1 MSVQTLAP
9 EEKSRQQIM
18 REQRQRDIRRFF
30 HTMFSRRIVII
41 GAVGTAFFLLIALFA
56 PLIAPYDPNAVDILN
71 KFAPMSAEHLL
82 GTDIYGRD
90 LFSRL
95 VYGTRVSILTGVIAT
110 LMAAIIGCLLGM
122 VASFYGG
129 AVDKLLIAACD
140 TFMAIPGTA
149 LAMALLSLL
158 GGGML
163 NMAVI
168 LCITTIPGMLR
179 MMRASSLSV
188 MSTDY
193 ILAAKLSGENKL
205 KIMVKHV
212 LPNSISPIIVMA
224 TQSVGTSIMMESGLS
239 FLGIGIKIPTASWGS
254 IINEARPYLMTSP
267 LYVLAPCICL
277 ALLII
282 SLNLLGDGIRDA
294 MDPSLRGA

>member
-1 MSVQTLAP
+1 MSAQALAP
-9 EEKSRQQIM
+9 VEQDRKQLLRQQ
-18 REQRQRDIRRFF
+18 RKRDLRRFF
-30 HTMFSRRIVII
+30 HTMFSRRIVIL
-41 GAVGTAFFLLIALFA
+41 GVVGTGFFLLVAIFA
-56 PLIAPYDPNAVDILN
+56 PLIAPYDPNEVDILN
-71 KFAPMSAEHLL
+71 KFSGMSADHWL
-82 GTDIYGRD
+82 GTDAYGRD
-90 LFSRL
+90 LFSRI
-95 VYGTRVSILTGVIAT
+95 VFGTRVSILTGVIAT
-110 LMAAIIGCLLGM
+110 LMAAVIGCLLGM
-122 VASFYGG
+122 IASFYGG
-129 AVDKLLIAACD
+129 VVDKLMIAGCD

-149 LAMALLSLL
+149 LSMALLSLM

-188 MSTDY
+188 MSSDY

-212 LPNSISPIIVMA
+212 LPNSISPIIVM
-224 TQSVGTSIMMESGLS
+224 TSQSVGTSIMMESGLS

-254 IINEARPYLMTSP
+254 IINEARPYLMTAP

>member
-1 MSVQTLAP
+1 MSAQTLAP
-9 EEKSRQQIM
+9 VEQDRKQLLRQQ
-18 REQRQRDIRRFF
+18 RKRDLRRFF
-30 HTMFSRRIVII
+30 HTMFSRRIVIL
-41 GAVGTAFFLLIALFA
+41 GVVGTGFFLLVAIFA
-56 PLIAPYDPNAVDILN
+56 PLIAPYDPNEVDILN
-71 KFAPMSAEHLL
+71 KFSGMSADHWL
-82 GTDIYGRD
+82 GTDAYGRD
-90 LFSRL
+90 LFSRI
-95 VYGTRVSILTGVIAT
+95 VFGTRISILTGVIAT
-110 LMAAIIGCLLGM
+110 LMAAVIGCLLGM
-122 VASFYGG
+122 IASFYGG
-129 AVDKLLIAACD
+129 VVDKLMIAGCD

-149 LAMALLSLL
+149 LSMALLSLM

-188 MSTDY
+188 MSSDY

-212 LPNSISPIIVMA
+212 LPNSISPIIVM
-224 TQSVGTSIMMESGLS
+224 TSQSVGTSIMMESGLS

-254 IINEARPYLMTSP
+254 IINEARPYLMTAP

>member
-1 MSVQTLAP
+1 MSAQTLAP
-9 EEKSRQQIM
+9 VEQDRKQLLRQQ
-18 REQRQRDIRRFF
+18 RKRDLRRFF
-30 HTMFSRRIVII
+30 HTMFSRRIVIL
-41 GAVGTAFFLLIALFA
+41 GVVGTGFFLLVAIFA
-56 PLIAPYDPNAVDILN
+56 PLIAPYDPNEVDILN
-71 KFAPMSAEHLL
+71 KFSGMSADHWL
-82 GTDIYGRD
+82 GTDAYGRD
-90 LFSRL
+90 LFSRI
-95 VYGTRVSILTGVIAT
+95 VFGTRVSILTGVIAT
-110 LMAAIIGCLLGM
+110 LMAAVIGCLLGM
-122 VASFYGG
+122 IASFYGG
-129 AVDKLLIAACD
+129 VVDKLMIAGCD

-149 LAMALLSLL
+149 LSMALLSLM

-188 MSTDY
+188 MSSDY

-205 KIMVKHV
+205 KIMIKHV
-212 LPNSISPIIVMA
+212 LPNSISPIIVM
-224 TQSVGTSIMMESGLS
+224 TSQSVGTSIMMESGLS

-254 IINEARPYLMTSP
+254 IINEARPYLMTAP

>member
-1 MSVQTLAP
+1 MSAQALASV
-9 EEKSRQQIM
+9 EQDRKQLLRQQ
-18 REQRQRDIRRFF
+18 RKRDLRRFF
-30 HTMFSRRIVII
+30 HTMFSRRIVIL
-41 GAVGTAFFLLIALFA
+41 GVVGTGFFLLVAIFA
-56 PLIAPYDPNAVDILN
+56 PLIAPYDPNEVDILN
-71 KFAPMSAEHLL
+71 KFSGMSADHWL
-82 GTDIYGRD
+82 GTDAYGRD
-90 LFSRL
+90 LFSRI
-95 VYGTRVSILTGVIAT
+95 VFGTRVSILTGVIAT
-110 LMAAIIGCLLGM
+110 LMAAVIGCLLGM
-122 VASFYGG
+122 IASFYGG
-129 AVDKLLIAACD
+129 VVDKLMIAGCD

-149 LAMALLSLL
+149 LSMALLSLM

-168 LCITTIPGMLR
+168 LCITAIPGMLR

-188 MSTDY
+188 MSSDY

-212 LPNSISPIIVMA
+212 LPNSISPIIVM
-224 TQSVGTSIMMESGLS
+224 TSQSVGTSIMMESGLS

-254 IINEARPYLMTSP
+254 IINEARPYLMTAP

>member
-1 MSVQTLAP
+1 MSAQTLAP
-9 EEKSRQQIM
+9 VEQDRKQLLRQQ
-18 REQRQRDIRRFF
+18 RKRDLRRFF
-30 HTMFSRRIVII
+30 HTMFSRRIVIL
-41 GAVGTAFFLLIALFA
+41 GVVGTGFFLLVAIFA
-56 PLIAPYDPNAVDILN
+56 PLIAPYDPNEVDILN
-71 KFAPMSAEHLL
+71 KFSGMSADHWL
-82 GTDIYGRD
+82 GTDAYGRD
-90 LFSRL
+90 LFSRI
-95 VYGTRVSILTGVIAT
+95 VFGTRVSILTGVIAT
-110 LMAAIIGCLLGM
+110 LMAAVIGCLLGM
-122 VASFYGG
+122 IASFYGG
-129 AVDKLLIAACD
+129 VVDKLMIAGCD

-149 LAMALLSLL
+149 LSMALLSLM

-188 MSTDY
+188 MSSAY

-212 LPNSISPIIVMA
+212 LPNSISPIIVM
-224 TQSVGTSIMMESGLS
+224 TSQSVGTSIMMESGLS

-254 IINEARPYLMTSP
+254 IINEARPYLMTAP

>member
-1 MSVQTLAP
+1 MSAQTLAP
-9 EEKSRQQIM
+9 VEQDRKQLLRQQ
-18 REQRQRDIRRFF
+18 RKRDLRRFF
-30 HTMFSRRIVII
+30 HTMFSRRIVIL
-41 GAVGTAFFLLIALFA
+41 GVVGTGFFLLVAIFA
-56 PLIAPYDPNAVDILN
+56 PLIAPYDPNEVDILN
-71 KFAPMSAEHLL
+71 KFSGMSADHWL
-82 GTDIYGRD
+82 GTDAYGRD
-90 LFSRL
+90 LFSRI
-95 VYGTRVSILTGVIAT
+95 VFGTRVSILTGVIAT
-110 LMAAIIGCLLGM
+110 LMAAVIGCLLGM
-122 VASFYGG
+122 IASFYGG
-129 AVDKLLIAACD
+129 VVDKLMIAGCD

-149 LAMALLSLL
+149 LSMALLSLM

-168 LCITTIPGMLR
+168 LCITAIPGMLR

-188 MSTDY
+188 MSSDY

-212 LPNSISPIIVMA
+212 LPNSISPIIVM
-224 TQSVGTSIMMESGLS
+224 TSQSVGTSIMMESGLS

-254 IINEARPYLMTSP
+254 IINEARPYLMTAP

>member
-1 MSVQTLAP
+1 MSAPTLAP
-9 EEKSRQQIM
+9 VEQDRKQLLRQQ
-18 REQRQRDIRRFF
+18 RKRDLRRFF
-30 HTMFSRRIVII
+30 HTMFSRRIVIL
-41 GAVGTAFFLLIALFA
+41 GVVGTGFFLLVAIFA
-56 PLIAPYDPNAVDILN
+56 PLIAPYDPNEVDILN
-71 KFAPMSAEHLL
+71 KFSGMSADHWL
-82 GTDIYGRD
+82 GTDAYGRD
-90 LFSRL
+90 LFSRI
-95 VYGTRVSILTGVIAT
+95 VFGTRVSILTGVIAT
-110 LMAAIIGCLLGM
+110 LMAAVIGCLLGM
-122 VASFYGG
+122 IASFYGG
-129 AVDKLLIAACD
+129 VVDKLMIAGCD

-149 LAMALLSLL
+149 LSMALLSLM

-188 MSTDY
+188 MSSDY

-212 LPNSISPIIVMA
+212 LPNSISPIIVM
-224 TQSVGTSIMMESGLS
+224 TSQSVGTSIMMESGLS

-254 IINEARPYLMTSP
+254 IINEARPYLMTAP

>member
-1 MSVQTLAP
+1 MSAQALAP
-9 EEKSRQQIM
+9 VEQDRKQLLRQQ
-18 REQRQRDIRRFF
+18 RKRDLRRFF
-30 HTMFSRRIVII
+30 HTMFSRRIVIL
-41 GAVGTAFFLLIALFA
+41 GVVGTGFFLLVAIFA
-56 PLIAPYDPNAVDILN
+56 PLIAPYDPNEVDILN
-71 KFAPMSAEHLL
+71 KFSGMSADHWL
-82 GTDIYGRD
+82 GTDAYGRD
-90 LFSRL
+90 LFSRI
-95 VYGTRVSILTGVIAT
+95 VFGTRVSILTGVIAT
-110 LMAAIIGCLLGM
+110 LMAAVIGCLLGM
-122 VASFYGG
+122 IASFYGG
-129 AVDKLLIAACD
+129 VVDKLMIAGCD

-149 LAMALLSLL
+149 LSMALLSLM

-168 LCITTIPGMLR
+168 LCVTAIPGMLR

-188 MSTDY
+188 MSSDY

-212 LPNSISPIIVMA
+212 LPNSISPIIVM
-224 TQSVGTSIMMESGLS
+224 TSQSVGTSIMMESGLS

-254 IINEARPYLMTSP
+254 IINEARPYLMTAP

>member
-1 MSVQTLAP
+1 MSAQTLAP
-9 EEKSRQQIM
+9 VEQDRKQLLRQQ
-18 REQRQRDIRRFF
+18 RKRDLRRFF
-30 HTMFSRRIVII
+30 HTMFSRRIVIL
-41 GAVGTAFFLLIALFA
+41 GVVGTGFFLLVAIFA
-56 PLIAPYDPNAVDILN
+56 PLIAPYDPNEVDILN
-71 KFAPMSAEHLL
+71 KFSGMSADHWL
-82 GTDIYGRD
+82 GTDAYGRD
-90 LFSRL
+90 LFSRI
-95 VYGTRVSILTGVIAT
+95 VFGTRVSILTGVIAT
-110 LMAAIIGCLLGM
+110 LMAAVIGCLLGM
-122 VASFYGG
+122 IASFYGG
-129 AVDKLLIAACD
+129 VVDKLMIAGCD

-149 LAMALLSLL
+149 LSMALLSLM

-168 LCITTIPGMLR
+168 LCITAIPGMLR

-188 MSTDY
+188 MSSDY
-193 ILAAKLSGENKL
+193 ILVAKLSGENKL

-212 LPNSISPIIVMA
+212 LPNSISPIIVM
-224 TQSVGTSIMMESGLS
+224 TSQSVGTSIMMESGLS

-254 IINEARPYLMTSP
+254 IINEARPYLMTAP

>member
-1 MSVQTLAP
+1 MSAQTLAP
-9 EEKSRQQIM
+9 VEQDRKQLLRQQ
-18 REQRQRDIRRFF
+18 RKRDLRRFF
-30 HTMFSRRIVII
+30 HTMFSRRIVIL
-41 GAVGTAFFLLIALFA
+41 GVVGTGFFLLVAIFA
-56 PLIAPYDPNAVDILN
+56 PLIAPYDPNEVDILN
-71 KFAPMSAEHLL
+71 KFSGMSADHWL
-82 GTDIYGRD
+82 GTDAYGRD
-90 LFSRL
+90 LFSRI
-95 VYGTRVSILTGVIAT
+95 VFGTRVSILTGVIAT
-110 LMAAIIGCLLGM
+110 LMAAVIGCLLGM
-122 VASFYGG
+122 IASFYGG
-129 AVDKLLIAACD
+129 VVDKLMIAGCD

-149 LAMALLSLL
+149 LSMALLSLM

-188 MSTDY
+188 MSSDY

-212 LPNSISPIIVMA
+212 LPNSISPIIVM
-224 TQSVGTSIMMESGLS
+224 TSQSVGTSIMMESGLS

-254 IINEARPYLMTSP
+254 IINEARSYLMTAP

>member
-1 MSVQTLAP
+1 MSAQTLAP
-9 EEKSRQQIM
+9 VEQDRKQLLRQQ
-18 REQRQRDIRRFF
+18 RKRDLRRFF
-30 HTMFSRRIVII
+30 HTMFSRRIVIL
-41 GAVGTAFFLLIALFA
+41 GVVGTGFFLLVAIFA
-56 PLIAPYDPNAVDILN
+56 PIIAPYDPNEVDILN
-71 KFAPMSAEHLL
+71 KFSGMSADHWL
-82 GTDIYGRD
+82 GTDAYGRD
-90 LFSRL
+90 LFSRI
-95 VYGTRVSILTGVIAT
+95 VFGTRVSILTGVIAT
-110 LMAAIIGCLLGM
+110 LMAAVIGCLLGM
-122 VASFYGG
+122 IASFYGG
-129 AVDKLLIAACD
+129 VVDKLMIAGCD

-149 LAMALLSLL
+149 LSMALLSLM

-188 MSTDY
+188 MSSDY

-212 LPNSISPIIVMA
+212 LPNSISPIIVM
-224 TQSVGTSIMMESGLS
+224 TSQSVGTSIMMESGLS

-254 IINEARPYLMTSP
+254 IINEARPYLMTAP

>member
-1 MSVQTLAP
+1 MSAQTLAP
-9 EEKSRQQIM
+9 VEQDRKQLLRQQ
-18 REQRQRDIRRFF
+18 RKRDLRRFF
-30 HTMFSRRIVII
+30 HTMFSRRIVIL
-41 GAVGTAFFLLIALFA
+41 GVVGTGFFLLVAIFA
-56 PLIAPYDPNAVDILN
+56 PLIAPYDPNEVDILN
-71 KFAPMSAEHLL
+71 KFSGMSADHWL
-82 GTDIYGRD
+82 GTDAYGRD
-90 LFSRL
+90 LFSRI
-95 VYGTRVSILTGVIAT
+95 VFGTRVSILTGVIAT
-110 LMAAIIGCLLGM
+110 LMAAVIGCLLGM
-122 VASFYGG
+122 IASFYGG
-129 AVDKLLIAACD
+129 VVDKLMIAGCD

-149 LAMALLSLL
+149 LSMALLSLM

-188 MSTDY
+188 MSSDY

-212 LPNSISPIIVMA
+212 LPNSISPIIVM
-224 TQSVGTSIMMESGLS
+224 TSQSVGTSIMMESGLS

-254 IINEARPYLMTSP
+254 IINEARPYLMTAP

>member
-1 MSVQTLAP
+1 
-9 EEKSRQQIM
+9 
-18 REQRQRDIRRFF
+18 
-30 HTMFSRRIVII
+30 
-41 GAVGTAFFLLIALFA
+41 
-56 PLIAPYDPNAVDILN
+56 
-71 KFAPMSAEHLL
+71 MSADHWL
-82 GTDIYGRD
+82 GTDAYGRD
-90 LFSRL
+90 LFSRI
-95 VYGTRVSILTGVIAT
+95 VFGTRVSILTGVIAT
-110 LMAAIIGCLLGM
+110 LMAAVIGCLLGM
-122 VASFYGG
+122 IASFYGG
-129 AVDKLLIAACD
+129 VVDKLMIAGCD

-149 LAMALLSLL
+149 LSMALLSLM

-188 MSTDY
+188 MSSDY

-212 LPNSISPIIVMA
+212 LPNSISPIIVM
-224 TQSVGTSIMMESGLS
+224 TSQSVGTSIMMESGLS

-254 IINEARPYLMTSP
+254 IINEARPYLMTAP

>member
-1 MSVQTLAP
+1 MSEQTLAP
-9 EEKSRQQIM
+9 AAQARKQAM
-18 REQRQRDIRRFF
+18 REQRKREFRRFF
-30 HTMFSRRIVII
+30 HTMFSRRIVIV
-41 GAVGTAFFLLIALFA
+41 GVVGTLFFVMVALFA
-56 PLIAPYDPNAVDILN
+56 PLIAPYDPDEVDILN
-71 KFAPMSAEHLL
+71 KFAGISAQHWL
-82 GTDIYGRD
+82 GTDAYGRD
-90 LFSRL
+90 LFSRI
-95 VYGTRVSILTGVIAT
+95 VFGTRVSILTGVIAT
-110 LMAAIIGCLLGM
+110 LMAAVIGCLLGM

-129 AVDKLLIAACD
+129 VVDKLLIAGCD

-149 LAMALLSLL
+149 LSMALLSLM

-179 MMRASSLSV
+179 MMRASSLTV
-188 MSTDY
+188 MSSDY
-193 ILAAKLSGENKL
+193 ILAARLSGENKL
-205 KIMVKHV
+205 KIMLKHV
-212 LPNSISPIIVMA
+212 LPNSISPIIVM
-224 TQSVGTSIMMESGLS
+224 TSQSVGTSIMMESGLS

-254 IINEARPYLMTSP
+254 IINEARPYLMTAP
-267 LYVLAPCICL
+267 LYVLAPCACL

>member
-1 MSVQTLAP
+1 MSAQALAP
-9 EEKSRQQIM
+9 VEQDRKQLLRQQ
-18 REQRQRDIRRFF
+18 RKRDLRRFF
-30 HTMFSRRIVII
+30 HTMFSRRIVIL
-41 GAVGTAFFLLIALFA
+41 GVVGTGFFLLVAIFA
-56 PLIAPYDPNAVDILN
+56 PLIAPYDPNEVDILN
-71 KFAPMSAEHLL
+71 KFSGMSADHWL
-82 GTDIYGRD
+82 GTDAYGRD
-90 LFSRL
+90 LFSRI
-95 VYGTRVSILTGVIAT
+95 VFGTRVSILTGVIAT
-110 LMAAIIGCLLGM
+110 LMAAVIGCLLGM
-122 VASFYGG
+122 IASFYGG
-129 AVDKLLIAACD
+129 VVDKLMIAGCD

-149 LAMALLSLL
+149 LSMALLSLM

-168 LCITTIPGMLR
+168 LCITAIPGMLR

-188 MSTDY
+188 MSSDY

-212 LPNSISPIIVMA
+212 LPNSISPIIVM
-224 TQSVGTSIMMESGLS
+224 TSQSVGTSIMMESGLS

-254 IINEARPYLMTSP
+254 IINEARPYLMTAP

>member
-1 MSVQTLAP
+1 MSAQTMAAP
-9 EEKSRQQIM
+9 ARKKEAGPGRAADLK
-18 REQRQRDIRRFF
+18 RFF
-30 HTMFSRRIVII
+30 RAMFSRKIVVI
-41 GAVGTAFFLLIALFA
+41 GAIGTGLFVLIAIFA
-56 PLIAPYDPNAVDILN
+56 PLIAPYDPDEVDILS

-82 GTDIYGRD
+82 GTDLYGRD
-90 LFSRL
+90 LLSRL
-95 VYGTRVSILTGVIAT
+95 IYGTRVSILTGVIAT
-110 LMAAIIGCLLGM
+110 LMAAVIGGFLGM
-122 VASFYGG
+122 VAAYYGKT
-129 AVDKLLIAACD
+129 VDRVLVAGCN

-149 LAMALLSLL
+149 LAMALISLL

-168 LCITTIPGMLR
+168 LCITTIPGMFR
-179 MMRASSLSV
+179 MMRASSMSV
-188 MSTDY
+188 MSNDY
-193 ILAAKLSGENKL
+193 ILAAKLSGESKL

-212 LPNSISPIIVMA
+212 LPNSISPMIVSA

-254 IINEARPYLMTSP
+254 IINEARPYLMTVP

-294 MDPSLRGA
+294 LDPSLRGA

>member
-1 MSVQTLAP
+1 MSEQTLAP
-9 EEKSRQQIM
+9 AAQARKQAM
-18 REQRQRDIRRFF
+18 REQRKREFRRFF
-30 HTMFSRRIVII
+30 HTMFSRRIVIV
-41 GAVGTAFFLLIALFA
+41 GVVGTLFFVLVALFA
-56 PLIAPYDPNAVDILN
+56 PLIAPYDPDEVDILN
-71 KFAPMSAEHLL
+71 KFAGISAQHWL
-82 GTDIYGRD
+82 GTDAYGRD
-90 LFSRL
+90 LFSRI
-95 VYGTRVSILTGVIAT
+95 VFGTRVSILTGVIAT
-110 LMAAIIGCLLGM
+110 LMAAVIGCLLGM

-129 AVDKLLIAACD
+129 VVDKLLIAGCD

-149 LAMALLSLL
+149 LSMALLSLM

-179 MMRASSLSV
+179 MMRASSLTV
-188 MSTDY
+188 MSSDY
-193 ILAAKLSGENKL
+193 ILAARLSGENKL
-205 KIMVKHV
+205 KIMLKHV
-212 LPNSISPIIVMA
+212 LPNSISPIIVM
-224 TQSVGTSIMMESGLS
+224 TSQSVGTSIMMESGLS

-254 IINEARPYLMTSP
+254 IINEARPYLMTAP
-267 LYVLAPCICL
+267 LYVLAPCACL